1 MPDCWKMFP
10 FCFGSQGPKGLRAE
24 SARAVTTAITV
35 ADGALTVGR
44 GKTFW
49 HVNRFFFMK
58 TAVTLERKVEN
69 SFPRWEMNGLSK
81 GYKRAFDQN
90 WGHMA
95 NIKFFGKNRDLRP
108 KKSPLKMHFLPK
120 KHFSADR
127 KNARF
132 SVILA
137 RIGSVVILGHFFD
150 GPDSPTTHPP

>member
-1 MPDCWKMFP
+1 
-10 FCFGSQGPKGLRAE
+10 
-24 SARAVTTAITV
+24 
-35 ADGALTVGR
+35 
-44 GKTFW
+44 
-49 HVNRFFFMK
+49 
-58 TAVTLERKVEN
+58 
-69 SFPRWEMNGLSK
+69 MNGLSK